1 MQVGLSCSISL
12 ATLPQCLQSHTAQ
25 VQLILRTHK
34 LLSLYLQVNLNFV
47 FRCHLCATEY
57 AYLQDRCSPAI

>member
-12 ATLPQCLQSHTAQ
+12 ATLPQCHTAQ
-25 VQLILRTHK
+25 VQLILRTRK
-34 LLSLYLQVNLNFV
+34 LLSLYLQVNLNFM